1 MLEPP
6 VRNKEEESE
15 MDKFEEYFA
24 AVNDMVDE
32 ILETQGQQIKRAAE
46 IVSQAVAHDGLVH
59 TVGVGHS
66 HCLAEDIACR
76 AGTLVQIHA
85 ILEPSMIGTTEIVKS
100 LYMEKLEGTGS
111 ILCDYHHVEP
121 PDVLMVISNSG
132 NNAMPIDVAI
142 EARKRGVK
150 VIAVCSLTYAE
161 SLKARHSSGKKLTD
175 VADVVIDNCGQ
186 IGDTCLRLEGLEQG
200 LGATSTITGAFIT
213 NSVFVQAVA
222 NLQEMG
228 IQPMVYWSGNL
239 EGGMEAN
246 QAYLDQYWC
255 RIRNL

>member
-1 MLEPP
+1 
-6 VRNKEEESE
+6 
-15 MDKFEEYFA
+15 MDKFEEYFV
-24 AVNDMVDE
+24 AVNDMVNE
-32 ILETQGQQIKRAAE
+32 ILQTQSHQIELAAE
-46 IVSQAVAHDGLVH
+46 IVSQAIAQDGLVH

-66 HCLAEDIACR
+66 HCLAEDFFWR
-76 AGTLVQIHA
+76 AGTLVPIHA

-100 LYMEKLEGTGS
+100 AYMEKLEGTGS
-111 ILCDYHHVEP
+111 ILCDYHRVEP
-121 PDVLMVISNSG
+121 PDTLIAISNSG

-161 SLKARHSSGKKLTD
+161 SLKARHSSGKKLID

-186 IGDTCLRLEGLEQG
+186 IGDTCLRLEGLDQG
-200 LGATSTITGAFIT
+200 LGPTSTITCSFIT
-213 NSVFVQAVA
+213 NSVLVQAAA

-255 RIRNL
+255 RMRNL

>member
-1 MLEPP
+1 M
-6 VRNKEEESE
+6 
-15 MDKFEEYFA
+15 MKFEEYFTA
-24 AVNDMVDE
+24 MLEMVDK
-32 ILETQGQQIKRAAE
+32 ILQTQRQKIKRAAE
-46 IVSQAVAHDGLVH
+46 IVSQAIAQDGLVH
-59 TVGVGHS
+59 TIGVGHS
-66 HCLAEDIACR
+66 HCLAEDVFWR

-100 LYMEKLEGTGS
+100 AYMEKLEGTGP
-111 ILCDYHHVEP
+111 ILCDYHRVEP
-121 PDVLMVISNSG
+121 PDVLIAISNSG

-150 VIAVCSLTYAE
+150 VIAVCSLTYAK
-161 SLKARHSSGKKLTD
+161 SLNPRHSSGKKLID

-200 LGATSTITGAFIT
+200 LGPTSTITGAFIS
-213 NSVFVQAVA
+213 NSILVQAAA

-228 IQPMVYWSGNL
+228 IKPMVYWSGNL
-239 EGGMEAN
+239 EGGLEKN